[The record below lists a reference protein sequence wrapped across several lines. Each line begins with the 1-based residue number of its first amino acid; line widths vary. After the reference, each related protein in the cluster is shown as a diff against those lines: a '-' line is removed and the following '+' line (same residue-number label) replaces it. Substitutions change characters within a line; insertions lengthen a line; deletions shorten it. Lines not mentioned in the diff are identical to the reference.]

1 MDTPPLQ
8 ALFVPNELVSEILF
22 LLSVKNIVRL
32 KCVSK
37 SWNALIS
44 DPLFVQKHHN
54 LSLQNP
60 HLMLSWKTITPAVKF
75 VVPFPVHLLLKNPSI
90 TVSSNKS
97 HDFEHN
103 CRIVGSCNG
112 LLCLLFN
119 SETETSKPKN
129 WLRFWNPATRTSS
142 KNLGSFR
149 YRTPRRYDN
158 SYGLSCYKFSFGY
171 DASTLTYKVVAFRVR
186 RNNDSWESRV
196 KIFNLGD
203 NCWRNI
209 QSFPIFPLNW
219 LQNRRRLASNCRL
232 NDGVHLSGTINWLA
246 MYKPTTHVVQF
257 VIVSLDLSTES
268 YKKLLPPPG
277 FNEMPC
283 FQPLLRV
290 LMDSLCLSHNPKKT
304 ELVLWQMKEYGV
316 QESWTQLFKISYK
329 NLQMQNI
336 DAGFACLYVNSDTV
350 IFANKYCNQPYIYN
364 LKDKTVKRIKVGLNL
379 DWFDQAM
386 VYVESL
392 VSVP

>member
-1 MDTPPLQ
+1 M
-8 ALFVPNELVSEILF
+8 
-22 LLSVKNIVRL
+22 
-32 KCVSK
+32 SK

-44 DPLFVQKHHN
+44 DPIFVQKHNN

-60 HLMLSWKTITPAVKF
+60 HLTLSWKTSIPAVKF

-97 HDFEHN
+97 HSFEHN
-103 CRIVGSCNG
+103 CRVVGSCNG
-112 LLCLLFN
+112 LLCLLFH

-129 WLRFWNPATRTSS
+129 WFRFWNPATRTSS

-158 SYGLSCYKFSFGY
+158 SYGLSCYKYSFGY
-171 DASTLTYKVVAFRVR
+171 DASTLTYKVVAFRVK
-186 RNNDSWESRV
+186 RNKASWKSRV
-196 KIFNLGD
+196 KIFSLGD

-219 LQNRRRLASNCRL
+219 LQNRRRLDSEIRL
-232 NDGVHLSGTINWLA
+232 NDGEHLSGTINWLA
-246 MYKPTTHVVQF
+246 MDKPITHVVKF

-268 YKKLLPPPG
+268 YKQLLPPPG
-277 FNEMPC
+277 FNKMPY

-304 ELVLWQMKEYGV
+304 ELILWQMKEYGV
-316 QESWTQLFKISYK
+316 QESWTQLFKIIYQ
-329 NLQMQNI
+329 NLQIQHL
-336 DAGFACLYVNSDTV
+336 DAGFACLYVNSDMV
-350 IFANKYCNQPYIYN
+350 IFANKYCKQPYIYN
-364 LKDKTVKRIKVGLNL
+364 LKDKTVKRIKVGHNV
-379 DWFDQAM
+379 DWFEQAM
-386 VYVESL
+386 GYVETL
-392 VSVP
+392 VSVPWLRVSFSYVHLYRFMSSWS